1 MLASSP
7 RWLPRLRHSSS
18 TSPCSEIS
26 VSSAARCLVE
36 KFFTNGTT
44 DAMVSLPSTA
54 AAVGRLAACAMATP
68 GFKVRIAP
76 A

>member
-26 VSSAARCLVE
+26 ASSTVRCLAE
-36 KFFTNGTT
+36 RFFTKGTT
-44 DAMVSLPSTA
+44 AAMVSLPSTA
-54 AAVGRLAACAMATP
+54 AAVGKDAACAMATP
-68 GFKVRIAP
+68 GFRVRIAP